1 MTMIVAPEGRVADA
15 ASLWRL
21 MLWCSPAF
29 PVGAFSHSHG
39 LEWSIEAGEITD
51 AATLAAWV
59 DDLLTHGAG
68 WSDAVLLAH
77 AHRAAAAGDSASL
90 VEIAAYG
97 AAFAASA
104 ERQTEQLAQGAAFA
118 RAIEAAWPAIAV
130 LLPRTERLPYAVAV
144 GAAAG
149 AGGVPLGA
157 ALVGYLQAFAGM
169 LVSAAVRIVPLGQS
183 DGLRVLAGAEAR
195 VHAVAAAAATAPLEA
210 IGGAGFRADIASMA
224 HETQYTRLFRT

>member
-1 MTMIVAPEGRVADA
+1 MTVAPDPRTTDA
-15 ASLWRL
+15 PALWRL

-39 LEWSIEAGEITD
+39 LEWAIEAGEITD
-51 AATLAAWV
+51 ATTLAAWV
-59 DDLLTHGAG
+59 DDLLAHGAG
-68 WSDAVLLAH
+68 WSDALLLAH
-77 AHRAAAAGDSASL
+77 AHRAAAAGDVDAL
-90 VEIAAYG
+90 AGVAAYG
-97 AAFAASA
+97 AAFSASA

-118 RAIEAAWPAIAV
+118 RAIDAAWPAVAAA
-130 LLPRTERLPYAVAV
+130 LPRTDRLPYAVAV

-149 AGGVPLGA
+149 AGGIALGA

-195 VHAVAAAAATAPLEA
+195 VHAMAASASAAPLDA
-210 IGGAGFRADIASMA
+210 IGGAAFRADIASMA

>member
-1 MTMIVAPEGRVADA
+1 MTVAPERAVDP

-39 LEWSIEAGEITD
+39 LEWAIEAGEIMD
-51 AATLAAWV
+51 ASTLANWV
-59 DDLLTHGAG
+59 DDLLAHGAG

-77 AHRAAAAGDSASL
+77 AHRAAVVGDADALADVAAR
-90 VEIAAYG
+90 G
-97 AAFAASA
+97 AAFSASA

-118 RAIEAAWPAIAV
+118 RAIDAAWPVIAAM
-130 LLPRTERLPYAVAV
+130 LPRTDRLPYAVAV

-149 AGGVPLGA
+149 AGGIALGQ

-195 VHAVAAAAATAPLEA
+195 VHAIAASASTAPLTS
-210 IGGAGFRADIASMA
+210 IGGASFRADLASMA